1 MMPGRVITYQHLL
14 QALHTLKPKY
24 RKALLKACDEDE
36 INIICECIYN
46 VLKGKIPL
54 ENTEKTKLNK
64 HKNILRKLVSKGKQ
78 KLRKTIIVQKGG
90 AFLPIILGAVLSTLL
105 SSLR

>member
-1 MMPGRVITYQHLL
+1 MMPGRVITHQHLL

-46 VLKGKIPL
+46 VLKGKVPL
-54 ENTEKTKLNK
+54 ENREKTKLNK

-90 AFLPIILGAVLSTLL
+90 AFLPIILGAVLSSLL
-105 SSLR
+105 NSLT

>member
-14 QALHTLKPKY
+14 QALHVLKPKY

-46 VLKGKIPL
+46 VLKGKVPL
-54 ENTEKTKLNK
+54 ENREKTKLNK

-90 AFLPIILGAVLSTLL
+90 AFLPIILGAVLSSLL
-105 SSLR
+105 SSLT

>member
-1 MMPGRVITYQHLL
+1 MMSDRVTTHQHLL
-14 QALHTLKPKY
+14 KALHTLKPKY

-46 VLKGKIPL
+46 VLRGKVPL
-54 ENTEKTKLNK
+54 DSTEKTKLHK

-78 KLRKTIIVQKGG
+78 KFRKTIIVQKGG
-90 AFLPIILGAVLSTLL
+90 AFLPIILGAVLSSLL
-105 SSLR
+105 SSL